1 MNHYLNRAVPI
12 VVTSVLHFMGTVFT
26 LRAVSGTGIDNLAI
40 LSLYAPIAYLV
51 LAIQEGMRAPA
62 LAMSARGTSFGNG
75 ERLSEILSVICIII
89 VVVHIA
95 VSGLSFLAFLL
106 FQEISN
112 SSPYI
117 DVFLFTSM
125 MTIGAIPAAING
137 IVLVSLFGLNRS
149 RAGMIIGTVEPLI
162 LGVSVW
168 LLCEYTGLGLYSLP
182 LTAGFLG
189 IAGTYICLEVLK
201 RNDDIKLSLPSLA
214 AIRSSK
220 ELFQTTS
227 LPTILTF
234 VVVGIVLYFIN
245 HLLSESGPIELAGF
259 GVAWRIHSFLMVP
272 AFAIGTAT
280 AIAVNSAW
288 QSSEFESAQKKCCYW
303 CFGDSR
309 PLYGL

>member
-1 MNHYLNRAVPI
+1 M
-12 VVTSVLHFMGTVFT
+12 F
-26 LRAVSGTGIDNLAI
+26 
-40 LSLYAPIAYLV
+40 
-51 LAIQEGMRAPA
+51 
-62 LAMSARGTSFGNG
+62 
-75 ERLSEILSVICIII
+75 
-89 VVVHIA
+89 
-95 VSGLSFLAFLL
+95 
-106 FQEISN
+106 
-112 SSPYI
+112 
-117 DVFLFTSM
+117 FLFTSM

-234 VVVGIVLYFIN
+234 VVVGIVLYF
-245 HLLSESGPIELAGF
+245 H
-259 GVAWRIHSFLMVP
+259 
-272 AFAIGTAT
+272 
-280 AIAVNSAW
+280 
-288 QSSEFESAQKKCCYW
+288 
-303 CFGDSR
+303 
-309 PLYGL
+309 